1 MQLSGK
7 NLAYRVYN
15 AGFILNIIKKTKEKG
30 RGAESKGRKEGSY
43 KERGV
48 VEGICRVLALGMQK
62 QKGHPGLLS
71 EKEFPNKAE

>member
-43 KERGV
+43 K
-48 VEGICRVLALGMQK
+48 
-62 QKGHPGLLS
+62 
-71 EKEFPNKAE
+71 